1 MKSRLVKS
9 NFLLIATTYIIKRNV
24 LIMARMKIR
33 EIERETTIE
42 KIEKILQG
50 AMQEFL
56 AHGYA
61 GTSMD
66 KVAARAGVSKATVYS
81 HFRDKEGL
89 FKALIQQSAHQKFE
103 NLFDKL
109 LLEGEPVVVLRQLI
123 TAALHRMISDK
134 QHQAFVRIL
143 IGESGRFPELA
154 KAWIYDIMTPPL
166 KIICEYLNR
175 HPELNIPD
183 SEAAVRIIIG
193 SMVHFM
199 MTQEILH
206 GKEIIPMESERIVDS
221 LMHYLL
227 KCSN

>member
-1 MKSRLVKS
+1 MK
-9 NFLLIATTYIIKRNV
+9 T
-24 LIMARMKIR
+24 R

-66 KVAARAGVSKATVYS
+66 RVAARAGVSKATVYS

-89 FKALIQQSAHQKFE
+89 FKALIQRSAHQKFE
-103 NLFDKL
+103 DLFDKL
-109 LLEGEPVVVLRQLI
+109 PLEGEPSVVLRHLI
-123 TAALHRMISDK
+123 TTALHRMTSDK
-134 QHQAFVRIL
+134 EHQAFVRIL

-154 KAWIYDIMTPPL
+154 KAWICNIMTPPL
-166 KIICEYLNR
+166 KIISEYLDK
-175 HPELNIPD
+175 HPELNILD
-183 SEAAVRIIIG
+183 SEATVRIIIG

-206 GKEIIPMESERIVDS
+206 GKEIIPMESERIVNS

-227 KCSN
+227 NCQNS

>member
-1 MKSRLVKS
+1 
-9 NFLLIATTYIIKRNV
+9 
-24 LIMARMKIR
+24 MARMKTR

-66 KVAARAGVSKATVYS
+66 RVAARAGVSKATVYS

-89 FKALIQQSAHQKFE
+89 FKALIQRSAHQKFE
-103 NLFDKL
+103 DLFDKL
-109 LLEGEPVVVLRQLI
+109 PLEGEPSVVLRHLI
-123 TAALHRMISDK
+123 TTALHRMTSDK
-134 QHQAFVRIL
+134 EHQAFVRIL

-154 KAWIYDIMTPPL
+154 KAWICNIMTPPL
-166 KIICEYLNR
+166 KIISEYLDK
-175 HPELNIPD
+175 HPELNILD
-183 SEAAVRIIIG
+183 SEATVRIIIG

-206 GKEIIPMESERIVDS
+206 GKEIIPMESERIVNS

-227 KCSN
+227 NCQNS